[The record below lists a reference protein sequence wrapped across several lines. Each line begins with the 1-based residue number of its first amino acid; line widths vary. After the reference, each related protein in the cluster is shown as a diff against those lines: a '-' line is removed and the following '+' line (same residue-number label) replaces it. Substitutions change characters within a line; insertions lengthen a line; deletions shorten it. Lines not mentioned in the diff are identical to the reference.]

1 MMTVNDREQGEDL
14 FAERHS
20 ELSRALLE
28 ALEKVGRLARAAPAD
43 D

>member
-1 MMTVNDREQGEDL
+1 MNDRDQGADL

-20 ELSRALLE
+20 ELSTALLE